1 MYVTPT
7 PALAGGAFVYVGWHN
22 LYIAMA
28 AFAFVAAFSALRR
41 MLPVRRGPSVRL
53 PSRHRSVQPVPVER
67 LARQRAA
74 AQR

>member
-22 LYIAMA
+22 LYVAMA
-28 AFAFVAAFSALRR
+28 VFAFVAAFSALRR
-41 MLPVRRGPSVRL
+41 ILPVLPGPAVRL
-53 PSRHRSVQPVPVER
+53 PSRHRPVKPVQVRRV
-67 LARQRAA
+67 ARQRAA